1 MDKEEISRV
10 LDQLAAGELEAYKV
24 SKEEFMAFREQL
36 IERPDFKHF
45 RGTAEHNAEVIYTY
59 TEEPRS

>member
-1 MDKEEISRV
+1 MNKEEILSI

-24 SKEEFMAFREQL
+24 SKDEFMAFREQL
-36 IERPDFKHF
+36 IKRPDFKHF

-59 TEEPRS
+59 TAEPRS